1 MNIFFY
7 PASVSKHSKPYFQAL
22 QSRITAKELV
32 LLPSCRGLT
41 SAPCLNLR
49 SGDILIIYVEDDDAL
64 ENLLTIQNDLKN
76 FRILLVVSQGIGRFH
91 RDSAYKLS
99 PIFIAAPDDFTE
111 LSTIVMNILLRN
123 GN

>member
-22 QSRITAKELV
+22 QSCITAKELIF
-32 LLPSCRGLT
+32 LPSGRGLT
-41 SAPCLNLR
+41 SPPCLNLR

-76 FRILLVVSQGIGRFH
+76 FRILLILSPDISRLH

-99 PIFIAAPDDFTE
+99 PIFIAVPDDFTE

-123 GN
+123 VD